1 MSGKRVTVLVV
12 DDMKG
17 VRDRIRD
24 IEVLPMV
31 YPIQRLGKVNRRIRR
46 ARERKL
52 GISSSP
58 NGVRGT
64 RGGSESAH
72 GLNK

>member
-1 MSGKRVTVLVV
+1 MSGKKVTVLVV

-17 VRDRIRD
+17 MRERIKD

-31 YPIQRLGKVNRRIRR
+31 YPIEKTGKENRRIRR

-52 GISSSP
+52 GIKPIS
-58 NGVRGT
+58 
-64 RGGSESAH
+64 
-72 GLNK
+72 

>member
-1 MSGKRVTVLVV
+1 MSGKKVTVLVV

-17 VRDRIRD
+17 MRERIKD

-31 YPIQRLGKVNRRIRR
+31 YPIEKTGKVNRRIRR

-52 GISSSP
+52 GIKPIS
-58 NGVRGT
+58 
-64 RGGSESAH
+64 
-72 GLNK
+72 